1 MRIVL
6 DLQAI
11 QSPPNRGRGIGR
23 AYRSLVHEIVQQR
36 GEHEVLVV
44 ISGLLHDYA
53 DEIWEQLSDILPID
67 CFHVWHGIG
76 EASWLQSIQNKTA
89 AYCRQI
95 NLILYQA
102 FLADLRPDI
111 VLFGNFCDGYHES
124 CFLPM
129 PGGAYDIPFVMICY
143 DLIPLVYPRLY
154 DDDSGHSFFDF
165 YRAQLSHL
173 KNATHILT
181 ISNSCK
187 QDIVRFLD
195 YPESSVTMTSLGFT
209 PLAGA
214 DPSSSQVEDVC
225 HKYNLQKPFILYVSA
240 QDPRKNH
247 LGVIEAFAK
256 LDVHLRDKYQLVFA
270 GSSFTDEG
278 QLFDALQEH
287 DLPRSALSIALHP
300 TDEELQTL
308 YKLAHLGI
316 FPSLYEGFGLGILE
330 SMAFGLPVIASNTSA
345 MPEVMGR
352 EDALFDPSDANSMA
366 DKIAQALT
374 DEAFRKD
381 LIHFGLQHA
390 KIWDWG
396 SSARRA
402 IAAFERLHSD
412 KGGSPRVPEG
422 FSARQWAIEQIRALP
437 RPNAV
442 RKVEAM
448 LANAATAIE
457 LTYPTSRNAERP
469 RLLIDVSEFVKY
481 DYNTGIQRVIKC
493 VAIEAARQLNDV
505 DVVLVYSY
513 PDSVGYYYAHKLQEH
528 LLDGKPRLPFDEEST
543 DRVYFSGGDIL
554 FHSELTMESVMKQRF
569 YLQTLRRMG
578 VRTMFLVYDLIPI
591 NYPIY
596 HVGHTKKNM
605 LNWMSCL
612 IQGDKIIS
620 ISKATHDDVL
630 DCVSQYDL
638 PVGPG
643 VEFEWF
649 HLGGDFQNYLLP
661 DAASNS
667 SKFSHVLDGYRE
679 AEIDGLKGKVNFLT
693 VGTIEPRK
701 SHVEMLQTMEVLW
714 EKGIDVNF
722 IVVGKI
728 GWLDQKNLDYL
739 KNHPELG
746 KRFFL
751 FKNLNDAKLNE
762 IYGLASCLLYF
773 SKVEGFG
780 LPLIEAAR
788 HDLPIIVRDAPVFR
802 EICGEHAFYFPD
814 HLSPA
819 EIAPYVE
826 NWLALFARDQHPK
839 STNLPW
845 LTWKESVRTLI
856 NQIFA
861 SPDPRNHLA
870 QARHGTPSVPDVTA
884 SKVLS

>member
-23 AYRSLVHEIVQQR
+23 AYRSLVREIVQQS

-76 EASWLQSIQNKTA
+76 EASWLQAVQNKTA

-143 DLIPLVYPRLY
+143 DLIPLVYPSLY
-154 DDDSGHSFFDF
+154 DDDSGHSFIDF
-165 YRAQLSHL
+165 YRDQLSHL
-173 KNATHILT
+173 KNAAHILT
-181 ISNSCK
+181 ISNSGK
-187 QDIVRFLD
+187 QDVVRFLD
-195 YPESSVTMTSLGFT
+195 YPESSVTMMSLGFT

-214 DPSSSQVEDVC
+214 EPNSSQIEDVC

-270 GSSFTDEG
+270 GSNFVDEG

-287 DLPRSALSIALHP
+287 DLPKSALSIAVHP
-300 TDEELQTL
+300 TDEELQAL

-352 EDALFDPSDANSMA
+352 EDALFDPSDTNSMA

-381 LIHFGLQHA
+381 LVRFGLQHA
-390 KIWDWG
+390 KTWDWE
-396 SSARRA
+396 SCARRT
-402 IAAFERLHSD
+402 ITAFERVYSD
-412 KGGSPRVPEG
+412 RGGSPHVPEG

-437 RPNAV
+437 RPNFSAG
-442 RKVEAM
+442 KTEAI
-448 LANAATAIE
+448 LAKAATAIE
-457 LTYPTSRNAERP
+457 LTYPLCRNAERP
-469 RLLIDVSEFVKY
+469 RLLIDVSQFIHY

-493 VAIEAARQLNDV
+493 VVIEAARQLDDV
-505 DVVLVYSY
+505 QIELVYSCS
-513 PDSVGYYYAHKLQEH
+513 DGVGYYYARNLQSH
-528 LLDGKPRLPFDEEST
+528 LLEGKQRFSFEEEST
-543 DRVYFSGGDIL
+543 ERVVFQKGDIL
-554 FHSELTMESVMKQRF
+554 LHSELAIEPVMKQRF
-569 YLQTLRRMG
+569 YLQALRRCG
-578 VRTMFLVYDLIPI
+578 VKNAFLVYDLIPI
-591 NYPIY
+591 NYKIY
-596 HVGHTKKNM
+596 NEALSRGM
-605 LNWMSCL
+605 LNWLSCVL
-612 IQGDKIIS
+612 QSDKIIC
-620 ISKATHDDVL
+620 ISKTTEIEVR
-630 DCVSQYDL
+630 DCVDKFDL
-638 PVGPG
+638 KCQPSL
-643 VEFEWF
+643 EIDWF
-649 HLGGDFQNYLLP
+649 HLGGDFHHYLHPKIVNGARKTSL
-661 DAASNS
+661 
-667 SKFSHVLDGYRE
+667 VLESYRE
-679 AEIDGLKGKVNFLT
+679 KQISLLKGKINFLM
-693 VGTIEPRK
+693 VGTVEPRK
-701 SHVEMLQTMEVLW
+701 SHVEMLKTIEILW
-714 EKGIDVNF
+714 EKGFEVNLV
-722 IVVGKI
+722 VVGKI
-728 GWLDQKNLDYL
+728 GWLEQDKLAYMN
-739 KNHPELG
+739 NHPELG
-746 KRFFL
+746 NRFFL
-751 FKNLNDAKLNE
+751 FNYLDDYKLDY
-762 IYGLASCLLYF
+762 IYSIATALLYF

-780 LPLIEAAR
+780 LPLIEAAQ
-788 HDLPIIVRDAPVFR
+788 HDVPIIVRDSPIFR
-802 EICGEHAFYFPD
+802 EVCGEHAFYFPD
-814 HLSPA
+814 DLSPA

-826 NWLALFARDQHPK
+826 NWLGRYAKNEHPK

-845 LTWKESVRTLI
+845 LTWKESVRTLLEKV
-856 NQIFA
+856 F
-861 SPDPRNHLA
+861 SKPDTRRRME
-870 QARHGTPSVPDVTA
+870 QARFGDRPVPDVTA
-884 SKVLS
+884 SEVLS